1 MHAVPFPLDLF
12 YVFFSFYTDFM
23 QGFYSVSW
31 IYTNVQFIMSAC
43 SSKIKFVQLKTVD
56 FMLSLA

>member
-1 MHAVPFPLDLF
+1 
-12 YVFFSFYTDFM
+12 M